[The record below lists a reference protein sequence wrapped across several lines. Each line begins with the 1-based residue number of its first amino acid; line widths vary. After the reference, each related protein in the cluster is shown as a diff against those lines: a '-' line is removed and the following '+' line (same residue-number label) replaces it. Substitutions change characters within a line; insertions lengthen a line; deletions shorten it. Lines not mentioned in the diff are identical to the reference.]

1 MLGEHMAQFWGEHM
15 AQFWS
20 EHMARGL
27 ITFGPI
33 LLFEFSERLPAIPA
47 PLTRVPE
54 LDIVVER
61 TGKPDKRHGDSAST
75 NWATKVSTELAA
87 AR

>member
-1 MLGEHMAQFWGEHM
+1 MLGEHMAQFWG
-15 AQFWS
+15 

-33 LLFEFSERLPAIPA
+33 LLFEFPERLPAIPA

-54 LDIVVER
+54 LDLVVER
-61 TGKPDKRHGDSAST
+61 TGKPD
-75 NWATKVSTELAA
+75 
-87 AR
+87 